1 MALNPFFRQEVA
13 SEQRL
18 VQDLVNEHLRM
29 YGQEVYY
36 MPRKY
41 LGTDTIM
48 RENTLAIFDDA
59 YAIEAYVANVEGFQG
74 SGDLM
79 SKFGIRVTDEATF
92 IISKERFED
101 YVADIM
107 ANVNASAN
115 QRKGV
120 DTDYF
125 PDRPME
131 GDLVYFPLTDSLFE
145 IKFVEHESPFY
156 QLGQLYTYELRC
168 ELFEYEQEIIDTD
181 FEDIDNNA
189 ASYGYVVTLNLA
201 GTGIQATASVGIKTG
216 AVHRI
221 VLDNDGYGY
230 STIPTVSISTSPNG
244 SAIAN
249 ATAVAIG
256 TIGTGSTTYSIQS
269 IELVNTGFGYT
280 QAPTVTIVG
289 DGSGAKARADIA
301 SSGVLFVD
309 DFVPGNGYSVDANV
323 GIPSSP
329 VGVSSANA
337 VARAIVTNGAVSGFR
352 FENAGFGYTVT
363 PSVTIDT
370 PYRKRI
376 ALGIAGVTTS
386 VGTYTT
392 TGITTAVIG
401 IGTTIVGIATTVG
414 TVSATPTFEIT
425 GIDTTGIQIGDA
437 LQVGLGISDGTLVTA
452 IGSTSAPDVVRVGLA
467 LTVGI
472 GSTVFTITRIG
483 STGINITTSFSTS
496 FTTEVLLGDLTSIS
510 VTDSGIGYTV
520 APTVTIGDP
529 SGFNS
534 GIVTAVIGLGTTGG
548 AGIGSTVRLLSIES
562 GGTGYG
568 VTPVLRI
575 SDPSGFRAG
584 VINVGIA
591 TLSDFVGV
599 ATAVSGTVSIGDTSV
614 ITGIVTTNIGIG
626 DSINDGGVLVA
637 PSSTVLS
644 IGVNSVT
651 SSIAIGVGTTA
662 FNFSRR
668 VVTGIGTTL
677 GSLVID
683 NPGAFY
689 VSAPTITID
698 GPGPV
703 GVGSTAIAVAF
714 INSSGIITGAVL
726 TSVGYGYTQT
736 DGPPTVTLTGGIGT
750 ALAVAGINTVGI
762 MTTVSVT
769 NSGFG
774 YTTIPTVTIIGG
786 ITTATAVAYINSSG
800 IVTGTSITS
809 SGFGYTTPPSVTFSE
824 PRNPINT
831 GDYILNE
838 MVVGQTGLTTAR
850 VKDWNKVTRELKVY
864 GVAGNFGIGEVV
876 AGTAGTVGSG
886 NTSHVTGAYTIES
899 IEYDQTDVI
908 GVDSYADNKEFQ
920 DAADDIVDWNETNP
934 FGIF

>member
-41 LGTDTIM
+41 LGTDSIM
-48 RENTLAIFDDA
+48 RENTLALFDDA

-145 IKFVEHESPFY
+145 VKFVEHESPFY

-181 FEDIDNNA
+181 FEDIDNNV
-189 ASYGYVVTLNLA
+189 ASYGYTVTLNMA
-201 GTGIQATASVGIKTG
+201 GTGIQATANVGVRTG
-216 AVHRI
+216 SVHRI
-221 VLDNDGYGY
+221 VLENDGYGY
-230 STIPTVSISTSPNG
+230 STIPTVAISTSPNG
-244 SAIAN
+244 SAAAN

-256 TIGTGSTTYSIQS
+256 TVGSGSTTYSIQS
-269 IELVNTGFGYT
+269 IEIINTGFGYT
-280 QAPTVTIVG
+280 VAPTVTVVG
-289 DGSGAKARADIA
+289 DGSGVKAKADIS
-301 SSGVLFVD
+301 SSGVLFVTG
-309 DFVPGNGYSVDANV
+309 FTGGNGYSVNANV
-323 GIPSSP
+323 GIPTSP
-329 VGVSSANA
+329 VGVTSANA
-337 VARAIVTNGAVSGFR
+337 SARAIVTNGVVSGIR
-352 FENAGFGYTVT
+352 FTNAGFGYTVG
-363 PSVTIDT
+363 PSISIDT

-376 ALGIAGVTTS
+376 AIGIAGITTS

-392 TGITTAVIG
+392 TGITTASLG
-401 IGTTIVGIATTVG
+401 IGTTVVGIATTVG
-414 TVSATPTFEIT
+414 TLAANPTTEIT

-437 LQVGLGISDGTLVTA
+437 LQVGLGISDGTFVTS
-452 IGSTSAPDVVRVGLA
+452 IGSTSAPDVVTVGLA

-483 STGINITTSFSTS
+483 STGIDITTSFSTS
-496 FTTEVLLGDLTSIS
+496 FTTEVLLGNLTSINLA
-510 VTDSGIGYTV
+510 DPGIGYTV

-534 GIVTAVIGLGTTGG
+534 GIITAVI
-548 AGIGSTVRLLSIES
+548 GIGSTVQSLTINN

-575 SDPSGFRAG
+575 SDPSAFR
-584 VINVGIA
+584 VGIITVGIS
-591 TLSDFVGV
+591 TLSRISGV
-599 ATAVSGTVSIGDTSV
+599 ATASGTVSIGDTTT
-614 ITGIVTTNIGIG
+614 ITGIGTTGISIG
-626 DSINDGGVLVA
+626 DIISDVGPLVSA
-637 PSSTVLS
+637 GTTVLS
-644 IGVNSVT
+644 IGINSVT
-651 SSIAIGVGTTA
+651 SSIGIGIGTTE
-662 FNFSRR
+662 FTFSRT
-668 VVTGIGTTL
+668 VVTGIGSTL
-677 GSLVID
+677 GSITV
-683 NPGAFY
+683 NNGGEY
-689 VSAPTITID
+689 YQSAPTLSIT
-698 GPGPV
+698 GPGTFYGV
-703 GVGSTAIAVAF
+703 GVGSTAKAVAY

-726 TSVGYGYTQT
+726 TSIGYGYSTT
-736 DGPPTVTLTGGIGT
+736 DVIEVTLTGGIGT
-750 ALAVAGINTVGI
+750 ATAVAGINTVGVI
-762 MTTVSVT
+762 TTATLT
-769 NSGFG
+769 NAGLG

-786 ITTATAVAYINSSG
+786 ITTATAISYINASG
-800 IVTGTSITS
+800 IVTGTSITN

-824 PRNPINT
+824 PRNPLNT
-831 GDYILNE
+831 GDYVLNE
-838 MVVGQTGLTTAR
+838 MVTGQTGLATAH
-850 VKDWNKVTRELKVY
+850 VKNWNAVTRELKVY
-864 GVAGNFGIGEVV
+864 SVAGNFALGELVV
-876 AGTAGTVGSG
+876 GSAGTVATG
-886 NTSHVTGAYTIES
+886 NTSHVTGAYILES
-899 IEYDQTDVI
+899 IEYDQTDVV
-908 GVDSYADNKEFQ
+908 GTDAYADNKEFQ
-920 DAADDIVDWNETNP
+920 DAADDIIDWNETNP
-934 FGIF
+934 FGTF